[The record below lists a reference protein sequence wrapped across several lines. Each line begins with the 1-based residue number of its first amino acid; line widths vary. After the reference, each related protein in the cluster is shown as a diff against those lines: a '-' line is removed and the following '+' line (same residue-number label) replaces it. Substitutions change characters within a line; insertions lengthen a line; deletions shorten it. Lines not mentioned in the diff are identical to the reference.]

1 MTNFGKK
8 MLSFFAVF
16 FLTLCIFGC
25 TMSPEVGDREGL
37 KEAKENVKWLL
48 TNFNFG
54 EVINDNVKDPVIGNV
69 GIAEDA
75 DGKVSENDLRNG
87 SYSEFMYGMSASFE
101 SSNPEVMDA
110 QWVTYKK
117 RAYVYGDPANPDK
130 ITGIETQETKALE
143 FVVKRP
149 EADQEDVNVDITIK
163 VRAPYQIGEQTYYEE
178 GSRTL
183 TFTVLKKAESNTMT
197 VGELEDYILANW
209 DAFVGGSLFKDEKG
223 NDLNVSIEGVVTE
236 QVWGDGYD
244 SHSFTMADDN
254 GNGIYVYGP
263 QSPVNIGDRVVVTG
277 KPATYNGTIQI
288 SLNSTVE
295 IISEASEYVAAEETT
310 IEEWYAKYPTQ
321 GTDHKIPG
329 HRVKVSGLFIQKT
342 VDGYTNYAIQSTESD
357 HFIQIYYKSYGAYEE
372 QLLKEMLGKAAEFEL
387 AMYYCHNNGYWV
399 GILNNYDYQPKLI
412 EMTEED
418 KLAADVAGIKAT
430 QTVKNG
436 EKVELPTGTLANGTV
451 LSGWTVDKEGYIN
464 LETLVADLGNAKE
477 DVKVTLTATATNG
490 AASQEVKV
498 EVTIKYVK
506 AEIAE
511 KTVKEL
517 IELTEEMLETFK
529 VTGTVVQWGNKIG
542 TPDEAPTMYGNFILQ
557 GEDGSQIVVYGS
569 TASESALAWD
579 AAAGKY
585 KYTNAKDFLTNELT
599 NQLKLGDK
607 VELLVVRTSYNGNPQ
622 LNAVV
627 LGIKNDAV
635 EVKHHVLGVY
645 QASLGKT
652 LYVTGNVANDR
663 YLETTEDI
671 NAAAKVY
678 IEEVEGGSRFYIL
691 DGETKKYLDTYLND
705 ANKISL
711 RFDAASECVYAYNEA
726 TKAWVTNV
734 DGTDYYFGTYST
746 FETLSASKTS
756 YITAENT
763 GVSQFPGFLQP
774 VEGKVEEEEKDVAY
788 LLGVNQV
795 SLGKTLYVTGNV
807 TNDRYLETTEDKAL
821 AAKVYIEEV
830 EGGSRFYI
838 LDGETKKYLDT
849 YLNDASKISLRFDAA
864 SECVYAYDEA
874 TKAWVTNVD
883 GTDYY
888 FGTYSTFDT
897 LSASKTSYINA
908 DNTGVSQ
915 FPGFFEK
922 AEAGET
928 PEPPVH
934 EHKFV
939 EGKCECGAEDPNYVA
954 PQPSNEIVFD
964 FTTGSTGIGSGYNA
978 SPAEITMNG
987 ITFGYLQMK
996 SSGYSG
1002 SSFVMFCK
1010 STDAHIYNKTP
1021 FAGSIVKIE
1030 VFIPSGASTSAQYFL
1045 SLHTEAAAGNITST
1059 VSYKG
1064 AGASF
1069 TIEATE
1075 AEGFKYFNLSSD
1087 ATTTKNGQLAKIV
1100 VTLAG
1105 GQTPE
1110 PPVHEHVFV
1119 EGKCECGEVDPNYVA
1134 PEVSEIV
1141 KEGVAYLLGFNQV
1154 TLGKVLYATGNV
1166 ANVRYLEMT
1175 EDASAAAKVYAEKA
1189 EGGYKFYI
1197 LDGTTKKYL
1206 DTYFN
1211 SENKVS
1217 LQFAAESTCVYAYN
1231 AETKAWATN
1240 VNGSD
1245 YYFGTYSNFN
1255 TMSASKT
1262 SYINAGNTG
1271 VSQFP
1276 GFFEEA
1282 KGGETP
1288 EPPVHEHVFV
1298 EGKCECGEV
1307 DPNYV
1312 APEVPEVSANKA
1324 DLDTMGAKSSSY
1336 SDRTSKSGWTATYAA
1351 LNCGGTTDMN
1361 PQFKVFGTENDF
1373 ALTIAGGTDMV
1384 GKITSPVLSNG
1395 LSKLSFNYTKLF
1407 TDTTLS
1413 VTVYVKDVEGNILY
1427 SEVITYAAEKNE
1439 KYVLKTYELVLD
1451 KPVEGD
1457 FVIEIVNNCPTGVT
1471 GKKDRISIWNI
1482 TWENAPKHEH
1492 EFVEGKCE
1500 CGEEDPNYVPPQA
1513 EPELFLTVGFES
1525 YASNTSAKASVAEGG
1540 VTFKTNSVN
1549 KMYTDNTPGS
1559 IALKFNNSS
1568 SSNAGFEA
1576 TGFEKAIVK
1585 MTFKAATWN
1594 SAVTFTIVGTTA
1606 DGQTITVKVDL
1617 ANTAKAFAADE
1628 IVVEFEVPVVSFTF
1642 AASKRA
1648 FIDDISFYG

>member
-16 FLTLCIFGC
+16 FLTLCMIGC
-25 TMSPEVGDREGL
+25 QMSNEVGDRTES
-37 KEAKENVKWLL
+37 KEAKENVQWLL
-48 TNFNFG
+48 SNFNFG
-54 EVINDNVKDPVIGNV
+54 EVINNNVKDPVIGNV
-69 GIAEDA
+69 GIAEDL
-75 DGKVSENDLRNG
+75 DGQISENDLRNG

-101 SSNPEVMDA
+101 SSNPEVMNA
-110 QWVTYKK
+110 EWVTYKK

-130 ITGIETQETKALE
+130 ITGIETQETTVLE
-143 FVVKRP
+143 FVVNRP
-149 EADQEDVNVDITIK
+149 AADQEDVQVDITIK
-163 VRAPYQIGEQTYYEE
+163 VKAPYQVGEQTYYHE
-178 GSRTL
+178 GTRTL

-197 VGELEDYILANW
+197 VGELEDYIIANW
-209 DAFVGGSLFKDEKG
+209 ASFTNGSLFKDENG

-236 QVWGDGYD
+236 QVWGDGYT

-263 QSPVNIGDRVVVTG
+263 QSPVNIGDRVIVTG

-288 SLNSTVE
+288 GLDSTVE
-295 IISEASEYVAAEETT
+295 VISEASEYVPAEETT
-310 IEEWYAKYPTQ
+310 LEEWYAKYPTQ
-321 GTDHKIPG
+321 ATDHKVPG
-329 HRVKVSGLFIQKT
+329 KRIKVSGLFIQKT

-372 QLLKEMLGKAAEFEL
+372 ELLKEMLGKAAEFEI

-399 GILNNYDYQPKLI
+399 GILNNYDYKPELI
-412 EMTEED
+412 EMTAED
-418 KLAADVAGIKAT
+418 KLAADVAGIKVS

-436 EKVELPTGTLANGTV
+436 EKVDLPTGALANGTV
-451 LSGWTVDKEGYIN
+451 LSGWTADKEGYIN
-464 LETLVADLGNAKE
+464 LETLEANLGATKE

-490 AASQEVKV
+490 EASQEVKV

-506 AEIAE
+506 GEIAE

-569 TASESALAWD
+569 TASESALVWD
-579 AAAGKY
+579 SATGKY

-599 NQLKLGDK
+599 SQIKLGDK

-627 LGIKNDAV
+627 LGIKNDKV
-635 EVKHHVLGVY
+635 EVTHHVLGVY

-652 LYVTGNVANDR
+652 LYVTGNVTNER

-671 NAAAKVY
+671 TLAAKVY

-691 DGETKKYLDTYLND
+691 EGETKKYLDTYMNS

-711 RFDAASECVYAYNEA
+711 RFDAASECVYAYDEA

-774 VEGKVEEEEKDVAY
+774 VEGKVEEGEKEVAH
-788 LLGVNQV
+788 LLGVYQA

-807 TNDRYLETTEDKAL
+807 TNERYLETTEDITL

-838 LDGETKKYLDT
+838 LEGETKKYLDT
-849 YLNDASKISLRFDAA
+849 YMNSANKISLRFDAA

-888 FGTYSTFDT
+888 FGTYSTFET
-897 LSASKTSYINA
+897 LSASKTSYITA
-908 DNTGVSQ
+908 ENTGVSQ
-915 FPGFFEK
+915 FPGFLEK

-934 EHKFV
+934 EHNFV
-939 EGKCECGAEDPNYVA
+939 EGKCACGEVDPNYVA
-954 PQPSNEIVFD
+954 PEVPANEIVFD
-964 FTTGSTGIGSGYNA
+964 FTTGSTGIGSAYNTA
-978 SPAEITMNG
+978 AAEITMNG

-996 SSGYSG
+996 SSGYDG
-1002 SSFVMFCK
+1002 NNFVMFCK
-1010 STDAHIYNKTP
+1010 STDAHIYNKTA

-1030 VFIPSGASTSAQYFL
+1030 VFIPSGASATAQYFL

-1064 AGASF
+1064 AGGSF
-1069 TIEATE
+1069 VIEATE
-1075 AEGFKYFNLSSD
+1075 ADGFKYFNLSSD
-1087 ATTTKNGQLAKIV
+1087 STTTKNGQLAKIV

-1110 PPVHEHVFV
+1110 PPVHEHEFV
-1119 EGKCECGEVDPNYVA
+1119 EGKCACGEVDPNYVA
-1134 PEVSEIV
+1134 PEVPTTEVV
-1141 KEGVAYLLGFNQV
+1141 KEGVAYLLGVNQV
-1154 TLGKVLYATGNV
+1154 SVGKTIYVTGEV
-1166 ANVRYLEMT
+1166 TTRYLVT
-1175 EDASAAAKVYAEKA
+1175 TTDTALAAKVYAEKA

-1197 LDGTTKKYL
+1197 LDGETKKYL

-1211 SENKVS
+1211 SDSKIS
-1217 LQFAAESTCVYAYN
+1217 LQFSADSTCVYTYN
-1231 AETKAWATN
+1231 ADTKAWATN
-1240 VNGSD
+1240 VNGTN
-1245 YYFGTYSNFN
+1245 YYFGTYSTFE
-1255 TMSASKT
+1255 TLSASNT
-1262 SYINAGNTG
+1262 SYINSQNTG

-1276 GFFEEA
+1276 GFFVEA
-1282 KGGETP
+1282 PEVETP
-1288 EPPVHEHVFV
+1288 EPPVHEHEFV
-1298 EGKCECGEV
+1298 EGKCACGEE

-1312 APEVPEVSANKA
+1312 APEVQTANKA
-1324 DLDTMGAKSSSY
+1324 DFDTMGAKSSSY
-1336 SDRTSKSGWTATYAA
+1336 LDRTSEAGWTATFAA
-1351 LNCGGTTDMN
+1351 LNCGGTSDSN
-1361 PQFKVFGTENDF
+1361 PQFIVFGDVTNF
-1373 ALTIAGGTDMV
+1373 AVTLAGGTDKV
-1384 GKITSPVLSNG
+1384 GTLTSPLLNNG
-1395 LSKLSFNYTKLF
+1395 LAKLTFNYTKLF

-1413 VTVYVKDVEGNILY
+1413 ITVYVKDAEGNVLY
-1427 SEVITYAAEKNE
+1427 SEVVTYAAEKNE
-1439 KYVLKTYELVLD
+1439 KYVVKTYELVLD
-1451 KPVEGD
+1451 TPIEGD
-1457 FVIEIVNNCPTGVT
+1457 FVIQIVNNCPMGLTGN
-1471 GKKDRISIWNI
+1471 KDRISIWNL
-1482 TWENAPKHEH
+1482 TWENAPVHEH
-1492 EFVEGKCE
+1492 DFVEGKCE
-1500 CGEEDPNYVPPQA
+1500 CGEEDPNYVAPEVTKTA
-1513 EPELFLTVGFES
+1513 TLAYTAGTTTNMKANTNNAATVGLDAELFTVTSLNNGNNNHVGLNKDGTTRLYANKTDGNGNTLVIESEKTIKSIEITFGSTVGAFTVNGQEGS
-1525 YASNTSAKASVAEGG
+1525 KTVAVYEING
-1540 VTFKTNSVN
+1540 N
-1549 KMYTDNTPGS
+1549 KVEIQNVQTG
-1559 IALKFNNSS
+1559 
-1568 SSNAGFEA
+1568 A
-1576 TGFEKAIVK
+1576 TTQVHIK
-1585 MTFKAATWN
+1585 
-1594 SAVTFTIVGTTA
+1594 TIV
-1606 DGQTITVKVDL
+1606 ITY
-1617 ANTAKAFAADE
+1617 
-1628 IVVEFEVPVVSFTF
+1628 VE
-1642 AASKRA
+1642 
-1648 FIDDISFYG
+1648 

>member
-25 TMSPEVGDREGL
+25 NMSPEVGDREGL

-69 GIAEDA
+69 GIAEDL
-75 DGKVSENDLRNG
+75 DGKVSENDWRNG

-101 SSNPEVMDA
+101 SSNPEIMDA
-110 QWVTYKK
+110 KWNIYKK
-117 RAYVYGDPANPDK
+117 RAYVYGDAQNPDK
-130 ITGIETQETKALE
+130 ITGIETKETKALE
-143 FVVKRP
+143 FVVNRP
-149 EADQEDVNVDITIK
+149 APDQEDVTVDITIK
-163 VRAPYQIGEQTYYEE
+163 VKAPYQIGEQTYYHE
-178 GSRTL
+178 GTRTV
-183 TFTVLKKAESNTMT
+183 TFTVLKQPVSNTMT
-197 VGELEDYILANW
+197 VGELEDYVLANW
-209 DAFVGGSLFKDEKG
+209 DAFNNGSLFKDENG
-223 NDLNVSIEGVVTE
+223 NVLNVSIEGIVTE

-244 SHSFTMADDN
+244 NHSFTMADDQ
-254 GNGIYVYGP
+254 GNAIYVYGP
-263 QSPVNIGDRVVVTG
+263 QDPVNIGDRVIVTG
-277 KPATYNGTIQI
+277 QPSYYNGTIQI
-288 SLNSTVE
+288 GLKSTVE
-295 IISEASEYVAAEETT
+295 IVKEASEYVAAEKTT

-321 GTDHKIPG
+321 NTDHKIPG

-399 GILNNYDYQPKLI
+399 GILNNYDYKPTLI
-412 EMTEED
+412 EMSQED
-418 KLAADVAGIKAT
+418 KLTADVAGIKPAV
-430 QTVKNG
+430 TVKDG
-436 EKVELPTGTLANGTV
+436 EKVELPTGTLENGTV
-451 LSGWTVDKEGYIN
+451 LSGWTADKEGYIN
-464 LETLVADLGNAKE
+464 LETLVANLGSAKE

-490 AASQEVKV
+490 EFSQEVKV
-498 EVTIKYVK
+498 EVTIKYTK
-506 AEIAE
+506 DQIAE

-517 IELTEEMLETFK
+517 IELKEEMLETFQ
-529 VTGTVVQWGNKIG
+529 VTGTVVQWGNKIA

-599 NQLKLGDK
+599 SQIKLGDK
-607 VELLVVRTSYNGNPQ
+607 VKLLVVRTSYNGNPQ

-627 LGIKNDAV
+627 LAVNPEQGGTQEPTFGVVTEIKENVAYKLGFAHLN
-635 EVKHHVLGVY
+635 EAVLGKEY
-645 QASLGKT
+645 FL
-652 LYVTGNVANDR
+652 TGDMNGFYGATV
-663 YLETTEDI
+663 EDHT
-671 NAAAKVY
+671 AAADIY
-678 IEEVEGGSRFYIL
+678 FIAVEGGYQIKL
-691 DGETKKYLDTYLND
+691 VKADGSIVYVNAVASGTHTNIQFADSATSVWTLNTEL
-705 ANKISL
+705 NTLI
-711 RFDAASECVYAYNEA
+711 
-726 TKAWVTNV
+726 TTV
-734 DGTDYYFGTYST
+734 DGTEF
-746 FETLSASKTS
+746 
-756 YITAENT
+756 
-763 GVSQFPGFLQP
+763 
-774 VEGKVEEEEKDVAY
+774 
-788 LLGVNQV
+788 LLGTR
-795 SLGKTLYVTGNV
+795 SDKTYNTIGPVAMK
-807 TNDRYLETTEDKAL
+807 YASTTCIVH
-821 AAKVYIEEV
+821 VY
-830 EGGSRFYI
+830 GGS
-838 LDGETKKYLDT
+838 
-849 YLNDASKISLRFDAA
+849 
-864 SECVYAYDEA
+864 V
-874 TKAWVTNVD
+874 V
-883 GTDYY
+883 
-888 FGTYSTFDT
+888 
-897 LSASKTSYINA
+897 
-908 DNTGVSQ
+908 
-915 FPGFFEK
+915 
-922 AEAGET
+922 T

-939 EGKCECGAEDPNYVA
+939 EGKCECGEVDPNYQPPVVEPTFGVVTEIKENVA
-954 PQPSNEIVFD
+954 YKLGFAHLNEAVLGKEYFL
-964 FTTGSTGIGSGYNA
+964 TGD
-978 SPAEITMNG
+978 MNG
-987 ITFGYLQMK
+987 FYGATVEDHTAAADIYFIAVEGGYQIKLVK
-996 SSGYSG
+996 A
-1002 SSFVMFCK
+1002 
-1010 STDAHIYNKTP
+1010 D
-1021 FAGSIVKIE
+1021 GSIVY
-1030 VFIPSGASTSAQYFL
+1030 VNAVASGTHTNIQFADSATSVWTLNTELNTLITTVDGTEFLLGTRSDKTYNTIGPVAMKYAST
-1045 SLHTEAAAGNITST
+1045 TC
-1059 VSYKG
+1059 
-1064 AGASF
+1064 
-1069 TIEATE
+1069 
-1075 AEGFKYFNLSSD
+1075 
-1087 ATTTKNGQLAKIV
+1087 IV
-1100 VTLAG
+1100 HVYG
-1105 GQTPE
+1105 GSVVTPE
-1110 PPVHEHVFV
+1110 PPVHEHKFV
-1119 EGKCECGEVDPNYVA
+1119 EGKCECGEVDPNYQAPGIEEPAVSNKTVA
-1134 PEVSEIV
+1134 ELIALSEEMNASY
-1141 KEGVAYLLGFNQV
+1141 KV
-1154 TLGKVLYATGNV
+1154 TGKVVLWGNKLTSTDTAPSMYGNFVLEGEDGSKIVVYGAT
-1166 ANVRYLEMT
+1166 
-1175 EDASAAAKVYAEKA
+1175 ASASALAW
-1189 EGGYKFYI
+1189 
-1197 LDGTTKKYL
+1197 
-1206 DTYFN
+1206 
-1211 SENKVS
+1211 
-1217 LQFAAESTCVYAYN
+1217 N
-1231 AETKAWATN
+1231 AETGKYTYTNAKDFLTNAT
-1240 VNGSD
+1240 
-1245 YYFGTYSNFN
+1245 T
-1255 TMSASKT
+1255 SAIALGDTVELLVVRT
-1262 SYINAGNTG
+1262 SYNGNPQLNAI
-1271 VSQFP
+1271 VL
-1276 GFFEEA
+1276 
-1282 KGGETP
+1282 KVTP
-1288 EPPVHEHVFV
+1288 AAPEHEHKFV
-1298 EGKCECGEV
+1298 EGKCECGEE

-1413 VTVYVKDVEGNILY
+1413 VTVYVKDVEGNVLY

-1568 SSNAGFEA
+1568 SSSAGFEA

>member
-101 SSNPEVMDA
+101 SSNPEIMDA

-263 QSPVNIGDRVVVTG
+263 QNPVNIGDRVVVTG

-288 SLNSTVE
+288 GLDSTVE

-329 HRVKVSGLFIQKT
+329 QRVKVSGLFIQKT

-399 GILNNYDYQPKLI
+399 GILNNYDYQPKLV

-436 EKVELPTGTLANGTV
+436 ETVDLPTGTLANGTV

-477 DVKVTLTATATNG
+477 DVKVTLTTTATNG

-517 IELTEEMLETFK
+517 IDLQEEMLETFK

-542 TPDEAPTMYGNFILQ
+542 NPDEAPTMYGNFILQ

-569 TASESALAWD
+569 TATETALAWD

-585 KYTNAKDFLTNELT
+585 KYTNQKDFLTNELT
-599 NQLKLGDK
+599 SQIKLGDK
-607 VELLVVRTSYNGNPQ
+607 VQLLVVRTSYNGNPQ

-652 LYVTGNVANDR
+652 LYVTGEVTNDR
-663 YLETTEDI
+663 YLATTEDI
-671 NAAAKVY
+671 NLAAKVY

-691 DGETKKYLDTYLND
+691 DGETKKYLDTYFNS

-711 RFDAASECVYAYNEA
+711 RFDAASECVYAYDEA

-746 FETLSASKTS
+746 FDTLSASKTS
-756 YITAENT
+756 YINAENT

-774 VEGKVEEEEKDVAY
+774 VEGKVEEDQKDVAY

-821 AAKVYIEEV
+821 AAKVYIEKV
-830 EGGSRFYI
+830 EGGSKFYI

-849 YLNDASKISLRFDAA
+849 YFNSANKISLRFDAA

-934 EHKFV
+934 EHVFV
-939 EGKCECGAEDPNYVA
+939 NGECACGEKDPNYVA

-1002 SSFVMFCK
+1002 SNFVMFCK

-1030 VFIPSGASTSAQYFL
+1030 VFIPSGASASAQYFL

-1087 ATTTKNGQLAKIV
+1087 STTTKNGQLAKIV

-1134 PEVSEIV
+1134 PEVQEVV
-1141 KEGVAYLLGFNQV
+1141 KEGVAYLLGVNQV
-1154 TLGKVLYATGNV
+1154 SLGKTLYVTGEV
-1166 ANVRYLEMT
+1166 TSDRYLATT
-1175 EDASAAAKVYAEKA
+1175 EDAAAAAKVYAEKA

-1197 LDGTTKKYL
+1197 LDGETKKYL

-1211 SENKVS
+1211 SANKIS
-1217 LQFAAESTCVYAYN
+1217 LRFDAASTCVYAYDE
-1231 AETKAWATN
+1231 ATKAWVTN
-1240 VNGSD
+1240 VDGTD
-1245 YYFGTYSNFN
+1245 YYFGTYSTFN
-1255 TMSASKT
+1255 TLSASKT
-1262 SYINAGNTG
+1262 SYINADNTG

-1276 GFFEEA
+1276 GFLEVVEA
-1282 KGGETP
+1282 GETP

-1298 EGKCECGEV
+1298 EGKCECGAE

-1312 APEVPEVSANKA
+1312 APEVPEVTVNKA
-1324 DLDTMGAKSSSY
+1324 DFDTMGTKSSSY
-1336 SDRTSKSGWTATYAA
+1336 ADRSSEAGWTATYAA
-1351 LNCGGTTDMN
+1351 LNCGGTTNMN
-1361 PQFKVFGTENDF
+1361 PQFIVFGTENDF
-1373 ALTIAGGTDMV
+1373 ALTITGGTDMV
-1384 GKITSPVLSNG
+1384 GKITSPVLNNG

-1413 VTVYVKDVEGNILY
+1413 VTVYVKDVEGNVLY

-1439 KYVLKTYELVLD
+1439 KYVLNTYELVLET
-1451 KPVEGD
+1451 PIQGD

-1482 TWENAPKHEH
+1482 TWENAPVK
-1492 EFVEGKCE
+1492 
-1500 CGEEDPNYVPPQA
+1500 EEVA
-1513 EPELFLTVGFES
+1513 EPQVETYTMVGPNAVQAADGKSATWDTGNFIFLVTQGTATNAMRLTDTDHFRVYAKFTFDINGKNGETMTEVVITFKSAS
-1525 YASNTSAKASVAEGG
+1525 YATACVNSLTTEG
-1540 VTFKTNSVN
+1540 VTAVQDGT
-1549 KMYTDNTPGS
+1549 T
-1559 IALKFNNSS
+1559 
-1568 SSNAGFEA
+1568 
-1576 TGFEKAIVK
+1576 
-1585 MTFKAATWN
+1585 
-1594 SAVTFTIVGTTA
+1594 VTFSGEGFQTLSFVA
-1606 DGQTITVKVDL
+1606 SAQFRVMDFTITYTK
-1617 ANTAKAFAADE
+1617 
-1628 IVVEFEVPVVSFTF
+1628 
-1642 AASKRA
+1642 
-1648 FIDDISFYG
+1648 

>member
-101 SSNPEVMDA
+101 SSNPEIMDA

-263 QSPVNIGDRVVVTG
+263 QNPVNIGDRVVVTG

-288 SLNSTVE
+288 GLDSTVE

-329 HRVKVSGLFIQKT
+329 QRVKVSGLFIQKT

-399 GILNNYDYQPKLI
+399 GILNNYDYQPKLV

-436 EKVELPTGTLANGTV
+436 ETVDLPTGTLANGTV

-477 DVKVTLTATATNG
+477 DVKVTLTTTATNG

-517 IELTEEMLETFK
+517 IDLQEEMLETFK

-542 TPDEAPTMYGNFILQ
+542 NPDEAPTMYGNFILQ

-569 TASESALAWD
+569 TATETALAWD

-585 KYTNAKDFLTNELT
+585 KYTNQKDFLTNELT
-599 NQLKLGDK
+599 SQIKLGDK
-607 VELLVVRTSYNGNPQ
+607 VQLLVVRTSYNGNPQ

-652 LYVTGNVANDR
+652 LYVTG
-663 YLETTEDI
+663 E
-671 NAAAKVY
+671 
-678 IEEVEGGSRFYIL
+678 
-691 DGETKKYLDTYLND
+691 
-705 ANKISL
+705 
-711 RFDAASECVYAYNEA
+711 
-726 TKAWVTNV
+726 
-734 DGTDYYFGTYST
+734 
-746 FETLSASKTS
+746 
-756 YITAENT
+756 
-763 GVSQFPGFLQP
+763 
-774 VEGKVEEEEKDVAY
+774 
-788 LLGVNQV
+788 
-795 SLGKTLYVTGNV
+795 V
-807 TNDRYLETTEDKAL
+807 TNDRYLATTEDINL

-849 YLNDASKISLRFDAA
+849 YFNSANKISLRFDAA

-934 EHKFV
+934 EHVFV
-939 EGKCECGAEDPNYVA
+939 NGECACGEKDPNYVA

-1002 SSFVMFCK
+1002 SNFVMFCK

-1030 VFIPSGASTSAQYFL
+1030 VFIPSGASASAQYFL

-1087 ATTTKNGQLAKIV
+1087 STTTKNGQLAKIV

-1134 PEVSEIV
+1134 PEVQEVV
-1141 KEGVAYLLGFNQV
+1141 KEGVAYLLGVNQV
-1154 TLGKVLYATGNV
+1154 SLGKTLYVTGEV
-1166 ANVRYLEMT
+1166 TSDRYLATT
-1175 EDASAAAKVYAEKA
+1175 EDAAAAAKVYAEKA

-1197 LDGTTKKYL
+1197 LDGETKKYL

-1211 SENKVS
+1211 SANKIS
-1217 LQFAAESTCVYAYN
+1217 LRFDAASTCVYAYDE
-1231 AETKAWATN
+1231 ATKAWVTN
-1240 VNGSD
+1240 VDGTD
-1245 YYFGTYSNFN
+1245 YYFGTYSTFN
-1255 TMSASKT
+1255 TLSASKT
-1262 SYINAGNTG
+1262 SYINADNTG

-1276 GFFEEA
+1276 GFLEVVEA
-1282 KGGETP
+1282 GETP

-1298 EGKCECGEV
+1298 EGKCECGAE

-1312 APEVPEVSANKA
+1312 APEVPEVTVNKA
-1324 DLDTMGAKSSSY
+1324 DFDTMGTKSSSY
-1336 SDRTSKSGWTATYAA
+1336 ADRSSEAGWTATYAA
-1351 LNCGGTTDMN
+1351 LNCGGTTNMN
-1361 PQFKVFGTENDF
+1361 PQFIVFGTENDF
-1373 ALTIAGGTDMV
+1373 ALTITGGTDMV
-1384 GKITSPVLSNG
+1384 GKITSPVLNNG

-1413 VTVYVKDVEGNILY
+1413 VTVYVKDVEGNVLY

-1439 KYVLKTYELVLD
+1439 KYVLNTYELVLET
-1451 KPVEGD
+1451 PIQGD

-1482 TWENAPKHEH
+1482 TWENAPVK
-1492 EFVEGKCE
+1492 
-1500 CGEEDPNYVPPQA
+1500 EEVA
-1513 EPELFLTVGFES
+1513 EPQVETYTMVGPNAVQAADGKSATWDTGNFIFLVTQGTATNAMRLTDTDHFRVYAKFTFDINGKNGETMTEVVITFKSAS
-1525 YASNTSAKASVAEGG
+1525 YATACVNSLTTEG
-1540 VTFKTNSVN
+1540 VTAVQDGT
-1549 KMYTDNTPGS
+1549 T
-1559 IALKFNNSS
+1559 
-1568 SSNAGFEA
+1568 
-1576 TGFEKAIVK
+1576 
-1585 MTFKAATWN
+1585 
-1594 SAVTFTIVGTTA
+1594 VTFSGEGFQTLSFVA
-1606 DGQTITVKVDL
+1606 SAQFRVMDFTITYTK
-1617 ANTAKAFAADE
+1617 
-1628 IVVEFEVPVVSFTF
+1628 
-1642 AASKRA
+1642 
-1648 FIDDISFYG
+1648 